1 MIGGREIDIGE
12 ARLHVHDGGLCTA
25 LPPIVLEAGNGS
37 ILQTW
42 SGIEQALVEHT
53 RVLAYERAG
62 IGRSSAPCDGVL
74 SAAVARRLDALLEA
88 SKLEGRV
95 ILVGHSLGGLFMRYY
110 AATRPGRVAG
120 LVLLDT
126 TPQDFPFPR
135 FFTLKPAVLMWLLHG
150 LARVGL
156 LDKLVQ
162 RLKAKGKASDLS
174 VELVDAIGRPRHVKT
189 VLEEISALE
198 TIQAEVAALALARA
212 TPVPTLTISAGKHDP
227 RISPSHAEHFRR
239 SHEAIA
245 AAGAAPYSRHHRF
258 EEGTHMSMLTEPA
271 NATRVAALILDF
283 ARQIAPGLP
292 A

>member
-1 MIGGREIDIGE
+1 MIEDREVDIGE
-12 ARLHVHDGGLCTA
+12 ARLHVHDGGACAA

-62 IGRSSAPCDGVL
+62 IGRSSAAVDGVL
-74 SAAVARRLDALLEA
+74 SAPVARRLDALLDA
-88 SKLEGRV
+88 VKLQGRV
-95 ILVGHSLGGLFMRYY
+95 ILAGHSLGGLFMRYY
-110 AATRPGRVAG
+110 AATRPERVAG

-126 TPQDFPFPR
+126 TPQDLPFPR
-135 FFTLKPAVLMWLLHG
+135 CFTLKPALLMWLLHG

-174 VELVDAIGRPRHVKT
+174 VELVDAIGRRRHVKT

-198 TIQAEVAALALARA
+198 TIQAEVAALAPSP
-212 TPVPTLTISAGKHDP
+212 PVPTLTISAGKHDP
-227 RISPSHAEHFRR
+227 RISSAHAENFRR

-245 AAGAAPYSRHHRF
+245 AAGLAPYSRHHRF

-271 NATRVAALILDF
+271 NAQRVAALILDF
-283 ARQIAPGLP
+283 ARQIAAEPS

>member
-1 MIGGREIDIGE
+1 MIGDREIDIGE

-42 SGIEQALVEHT
+42 SGIEQALVAHT

-62 IGRSSAPCDGVL
+62 IGRSSAPRGGVL
-74 SAAVARRLDALLEA
+74 SAAVARRLDALLDA

-174 VELVDAIGRPRHVKT
+174 VELVDAIGRHRHVKT

-198 TIQAEVAALALARA
+198 TIQAEVAALAPA

-271 NATRVAALILDF
+271 NAKRVAALILDF
-283 ARQIAPGLP
+283 ARQIAPG
-292 A
+292 ASA